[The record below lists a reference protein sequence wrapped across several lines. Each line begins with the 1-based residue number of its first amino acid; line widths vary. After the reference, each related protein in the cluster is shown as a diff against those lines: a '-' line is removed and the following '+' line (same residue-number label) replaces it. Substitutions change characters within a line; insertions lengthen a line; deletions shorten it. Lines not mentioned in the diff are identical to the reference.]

1 MLAEAVAKATA
12 EGVRVGRFEVMEI
25 GAGTG
30 GTTARLVDRLP
41 ADNLGYLYTDIGTT
55 FVAKAKERF
64 GHDPRMDFA
73 TFDLERDVETQG
85 LEAGRYDLIIAANVI
100 HATADLRTSLARIR
114 RLLKPNGL
122 LALMEVVEPQRWFDL
137 TVGLTAG
144 WWAFTDLD
152 IRPEYPTL
160 TADGWRALLTECG
173 FHVAVAQPSALWP
186 SGAREALILARAK
199 PAGGVW
205 AVLSDDE
212 VFARALAVEIETNGG
227 QAFAIEGADLR
238 AQLAALDGLTP
249 TDVIVARSP
258 DADDSSAASADLALL
273 ANALAERSPP
283 PRLIVLTRGAQ
294 CVGRGGVAPQQA
306 PFWGV
311 ARSLALETPEL
322 RTAVVDL
329 DPARPVGEAA
339 AVAAELT
346 DRSGETQVALRGGK
360 RFVARLER
368 RASLPVAIRAKPAAW
383 RLMPASPG
391 AYDAFVRAPIVRRPP
406 SAGEV
411 EIETLAWGLNFK
423 DVLNTLDLYPG
434 DPGPLGGECAGRIV
448 AVGKGVDHLHVGDDV
463 MAVAGGSFASHVIA
477 PAALVQLKP
486 ETMSFE
492 EAASFPIP
500 WLTAA
505 FGLEHVAKLRP
516 GERVLIYAGAGGVG
530 LAAVR
535 IAQRAGAEVFATA
548 GSPWKRDLLEAAG
561 VTHVYDSRTPAF
573 VDRILADTEGEGVQ
587 VVLNS
592 LAGEMMDA
600 SFRAVAKGGRFVEIG
615 KNGLKGQAWVKAL
628 GRDIAYEIIDWGET
642 AVREPD
648 LIGGILRDLVEA
660 ADELPPLPRSVF
672 SVDDAGQAFRVMAQA
687 RHAGK
692 IVLRRAPPATGI
704 RTDGTYLVSGGLSG
718 VGLETARWLAIK
730 GAGRLVLFGRKG
742 LTREAEPAVTEMR
755 AAGAEVWAEQLDVA
769 DRAGLSALL
778 SRVRA
783 SGFPLRGVIHAAGTL
798 DNATLA
804 SQDKSRFDTVF
815 RAKHDGAAALHALTR
830 IDPIE
835 IFILYSSV
843 ASILGA
849 AGQINHAAANAYM
862 DTFAHERRSH
872 GLPALSINW
881 GAWSDVGAAAGAA
894 AMTHLSAQGMAAFRP
909 AQGFA
914 ALERLLAEG
923 DAQAMVARIDWP
935 VYLGAC
941 SIFGVPPFLREFVS
955 AGLSR
960 AARVQAA
967 APSANGRAEIEAAPV
982 ARRSALI
989 SALVTRIAAGVIG
1002 FAADRQIDARTPLR
1016 DLGLDSLMAVDLR
1029 NQLGRVLGHRFPAT
1043 LLFDYPA
1050 IGVLAEMI
1058 GAEVFGLALEEQ
1070 PKAAAPTLSIQDES
1084 DALLEAIEGLDD
1096 EALDKLL
1103 AMRLGT
1109 NA

>member
-1 MLAEAVAKATA
+1 
-12 EGVRVGRFEVMEI
+12 
-25 GAGTG
+25 
-30 GTTARLVDRLP
+30 
-41 ADNLGYLYTDIGTT
+41 
-55 FVAKAKERF
+55 
-64 GHDPRMDFA
+64 MDFA
-73 TFDLERDVETQG
+73 TFDLERDIESQG
-85 LEAGRYDLIIAANVI
+85 LEAGGYDLIIAANVV

-114 RLLKPNGL
+114 RLLKPSGL

-152 IRPEYPTL
+152 IRPDYPTL
-160 TADGWRALLTECG
+160 TAERWRALLAESG
-173 FHVAVAQPSALWP
+173 FDVAVAQPSALWP
-186 SGAREALILARAK
+186 CGAREALILARAM
-199 PAGGVW
+199 PADGVW

-212 VFARALAVEIETNGG
+212 VFAGRLVAEVRASGGLAS
-227 QAFAIEGADLR
+227 AIGSADLR
-238 AQLAALDGLTP
+238 EQLVALDGLMP
-249 TDVIVARSP
+249 AGVVFARSS
-258 DADDSSAASADLALL
+258 DADNVSAASAELAML
-273 ANALAERSPP
+273 ASALAKRSPP
-283 PRLIVLTRGAQ
+283 PRLVVVTRGAQ
-294 CVGRGGVAPQQA
+294 SAGRAGAVIPAQA

-311 ARSLALETPEL
+311 ARSLTLESPEL
-322 RTAVVDL
+322 HTSVIDL
-329 DPARPVGEAA
+329 DPAHPVAEAA
-339 AVAAELT
+339 AIAAELT
-346 DRSGETQVALRGGK
+346 DRSGESQVALRGGT
-360 RFVARLER
+360 RLVARLER
-368 RASLPVAIRAKPAAW
+368 RASLSGPIRAEPAAW
-383 RLMPASPG
+383 RLTPASPG
-391 AYDAFVRAPIVRRPP
+391 AYDAFVRAPMIRRRPG
-406 SAGEV
+406 AGEV
-411 EIETLAWGLNFK
+411 EIETVAWGLNFK
-423 DVLNTLDLYPG
+423 DVLNALNLYPG

-448 AVGKGVDHLHVGDDV
+448 AVGERVDHLHVGDDV
-463 MAVAGGSFASHVIA
+463 MAVSGGSFASHVIA
-477 PAALVQLKP
+477 PAALVQHKP
-486 ETMSFE
+486 AIMSFE

-505 FGLEHVAKLRP
+505 YCLEHVAKLRS
-516 GERVLIYAGAGGVG
+516 GERVLIHAGAGGVG

-548 GSPWKRDLLEAAG
+548 GSPWKRDLLKAAG
-561 VTHVYDSRTPAF
+561 VAHIYDSRTPAF
-573 VDRILADTEGEGVQ
+573 ADQILADTKGEGVQ

-600 SFRAVAKGGRFVEIG
+600 SFRAAAKGGRFVEIG
-615 KNGLKGQAWVKAL
+615 KNGLKGPAWVKAL
-628 GRDIAYEIIDWGET
+628 GRDIAYEIIDWGDT
-642 AVREPD
+642 AAKEPD
-648 LIGGILRDLVEA
+648 LIGDMLRDLVEA

-672 SVDDAGQAFRVMAQA
+672 SVDDASQAFRVMAQA

-692 IVLRRAPPATGI
+692 IVLRRGPPATGI
-704 RTDGTYLVSGGLSG
+704 RADGTYLVSGGLSG
-718 VGLETARWLAIK
+718 VGLETARWLAAK

-742 LTREAEPAVTEMR
+742 LTREAEPAVAEMR

-783 SGFPLRGVIHAAGTL
+783 SGFPLRGVIHSAGIL
-798 DNATLA
+798 DNAALA
-804 SQDKSRFDTVF
+804 SQDNRRFDTVF
-815 RAKHDGAAALHALTR
+815 RAKHDGAAALDSLTR

-835 IFILYSSV
+835 IFVLYSSV
-843 ASILGA
+843 ASVLGA

-894 AMTHLSAQGMAAFRP
+894 AMAHLSAQGMAAFTA
-909 AQGFA
+909 AQGLA

-923 DAQAMVARIDWP
+923 NAQAMFARVDWP
-935 VYLGAC
+935 VYLGTRWA
-941 SIFGVPPFLREFVS
+941 SGVPPFLSDFVS
-955 AGLSR
+955 ARPSR
-960 AARVQAA
+960 AAAVQVA
-967 APSANGRAEIEAAPV
+967 APSADGRGEIEVAPI
-982 ARRSALI
+982 ARRPALI

-1002 FAADRQIDARTPLR
+1002 FAADRQIDPRTPLA

-1058 GAEVFGLALEEQ
+1058 GAEVFGLASKGQ
-1070 PKAAAPTLSIQDES
+1070 PKAAAPTLSMQDES
-1084 DALLEAIEGLDD
+1084 YALLEAIEGLDN

-1103 AMRLGT
+1103 AVRLGT